1 MAQPTP
7 ETVTVL
13 AIDDDSDFRELLT
26 RALKKAGFRNVIV
39 TASARTALDF
49 LKNGD
54 EPVSVIL
61 LDLDM
66 PDMNGVAFLRKLRS
80 DAEHRVAVIPVIVV
94 TAHDSREVEDGVR
107 PLGIHGF
114 LPKPPD
120 ANGLRTA
127 ILGAVR
133 H

>member
-1 MAQPTP
+1 MTKATP
-7 ETVTVL
+7 ETLTVL

-54 EPVSVIL
+54 EPVSIIL

-66 PDMNGVAFLRKLRS
+66 PDMNGVAFLRKLRA
-80 DAEHRVAVIPVIVV
+80 DAEQRVAGIPVIVV
-94 TAHDSREVEDGVR
+94 TAHDSSDVEEGIR
-107 PLGIHGF
+107 PFGIHGF

-120 ANGLRTA
+120 ATGLRTA
-127 ILGAVR
+127 ILGALQR
-133 H
+133 

>member
-1 MAQPTP
+1 MTKATP
-7 ETVTVL
+7 ETLTVL

-54 EPVSVIL
+54 EPVSIIL

-66 PDMNGVAFLRKLRS
+66 PDMNGVAFLRKLRA
-80 DAEHRVAVIPVIVV
+80 DAEQRVAGIPVIVV
-94 TAHDSREVEDGVR
+94 TAHDSGDVEEGIR
-107 PLGIHGF
+107 PFGIHGF

-120 ANGLRTA
+120 ATGLRTA
-127 ILGAVR
+127 ILSALQR
-133 H
+133 